1 MAKRFTDTIHSNI
14 PQSVV
19 KENLTTEISDV
30 RENRTTEIVASGYS
44 HGGAS
49 YTKNA
54 FKGFTGESI
63 SPKLDIDYNN
73 QELRSRARMLCMTSP
88 IATSAIRTLRTN
100 VIGVGIV
107 PKPRL
112 DVEVLKLDPEVAF
125 EIQKQIE
132 REWDLWA
139 KDKYNCDATGVND
152 FYGMQQLAYKS
163 YRESGDCFILF
174 KWEENKRSPYSL
186 RLHIIEADR
195 VSTPNQYPQN
205 YYKGQFDIV
214 EGVNPNNDNPIY
226 DGVEVDKI
234 TGRTVAYWVCDKYPN
249 DYTSIYQ
256 RTWIRVEAVGE
267 ESGLPNILQLME
279 SERPEQYRGVSIL
292 APVMERILQTNR
304 YSESVVATAVL
315 HAKQTMVIEKIA
327 DPTLSPFGQ
336 DGKGNIPTTRARDVA
351 IGNGAVNVLKAGE
364 KMNAFKPEQPTTTY
378 EGFIRTVATEIGAG
392 MEIPKGQ
399 LMKEFNS
406 SYSATRGELLEFQ
419 KYVKMNQQ
427 WFIAD
432 FCKPIYERWFTE
444 AVARGRIKA
453 PKFFTDPVA
462 RQAYLNC
469 EWIAPSFGQIDP
481 TKEVQALEIAV
492 RNGWTT
498 NEASARQYNGSDF
511 YHNAMQL
518 QREKEVMPKQQVS
531 TNPQYPVDNPQEDVD
546 DNTDDKEVNED
557 E

>member
-1 MAKRFTDTIHSNI
+1 MAKRFTDTINVYTPKSDTKEVAI
-14 PQSVV
+14 VEKSLSVV
-19 KENLTTEISDV
+19 KENLTTEHKEV
-30 RENRTTEIVASGYS
+30 VASGYS
-44 HGGAS
+44 YGGAS
-49 YTKNA
+49 YSKNA
-54 FKGFTGESI
+54 YKGFTAESI
-63 SPKLDIDYNN
+63 NPKLDIDYNN
-73 QELRSRARMLCMTSP
+73 QELRSRSRILCMTSP

-100 VIGVGIV
+100 VVGVGII

-112 DVEVLKLDPEVAF
+112 DTDVLKLNPEVAF

-132 REWDLWA
+132 KEWNLWA
-139 KDKYNCDATGVND
+139 NNKNNCDATGVNN
-152 FYGMQQLAYKS
+152 FYAMQQLAYTA
-163 YRESGDCFILF
+163 YRQSGDCFILF
-174 KWEENKRSPYSL
+174 KWEENKTSPYSL
-186 RLHIIEADR
+186 RLHLIEADR
-195 VSTPNQYPQN
+195 ISTPNQYPQN
-205 YYKGQFDIV
+205 YYLGQFDLT
-214 EGVNPNNDNPIY
+214 EGTNPNNNNPIY
-226 DGVEVDKI
+226 DGVEVDKT
-234 TGRTVAYWVCDKYPN
+234 TGKVVAYWVCDKYPN
-249 DYTSIYQ
+249 DYTNIYQ
-256 RTWIRVEAVGE
+256 RNWVRVEAIGE
-267 ESGLPNILQLME
+267 ETGMPNILQLME
-279 SERPEQYRGVSIL
+279 SERPEQYRGVALL

-327 DPTLSPFGQ
+327 DPTLSPFGEN
-336 DGKGNIPTTRARDVA
+336 GKGNIPTTRARDVA

-378 EGFIRTVATEIGAG
+378 ESFIRTIGMEIGAG
-392 MEIPKGQ
+392 LEIPRGQ
-399 LMKEFNS
+399 LLKEFNS
-406 SYSATRGELLEFQ
+406 SYSATRGELLEFH

-427 WFIAD
+427 WFVDD

-453 PKFFTDPVA
+453 PKYFTDPVI

-469 EWIAPSFGQIDP
+469 EWIVPSFGQIDP

-518 QREKEVMPKQQVS
+518 QREKEVMPKQEIS
-531 TNPQYPVDNPQEDVD
+531 TNYPQENVD
-546 DNTDDKEVNED
+546 KNTDENEVNED

>member
-1 MAKRFTDTIHSNI
+1 MAKRFTDTIFSDT
-14 PQSVV
+14 PKTVV
-19 KENLTTEISDV
+19 KENLTTEQKEV
-30 RENRTTEIVASGYS
+30 VASGYS

-49 YTKNA
+49 YSKNA
-54 FKGFTGESI
+54 FKGFTAESI
-63 SPKLDIDYNN
+63 NPKLDIDYNN
-73 QELRSRARMLCMTSP
+73 QELRSRARILCMTSP
-88 IATSAIRTLRTN
+88 IATSAIKTLRTN
-100 VIGVGIV
+100 VIGVGII

-112 DVEVLKLDPEVAF
+112 DTDVLQISPEVAF
-125 EIQKQIE
+125 DLQKQIE
-132 REWDLWA
+132 KEWDLWA
-139 KDKYNCDATGVND
+139 RDKFSCDSTGVND
-152 FYGMQQLAYKS
+152 FYGIQQLAYKA

-174 KWEENKRSPYSL
+174 QWEEDNANRPYSL

-195 VSTPNQYPQN
+195 ISTPCYYPQN
-205 YYKGQFDIV
+205 YYVGGYSV
-214 EGVNPNNDNPIY
+214 TEGENPDNHNPIY
-226 DGVEVDKI
+226 DGVEVDKV
-234 TGRTVAYWVCDKYPN
+234 TGKVVAYWVCDKYPN

-256 RTWIRVEAVGE
+256 RKWTRIEAVGKE
-267 ESGLPNILQLME
+267 TGLPNILQLME
-279 SERPEQYRGVSIL
+279 SERPEQYRGVSLL

-315 HAKQTMVIEKIA
+315 HAKQTMVIEKVS

-378 EGFIRTVATEIGAG
+378 ESFIRTVATEIGAG
-392 MEIPKGQ
+392 LEIPKGQ
-399 LMKEFNS
+399 LLKEFNS

-427 WFIAD
+427 WFISD

-453 PKFFTDPVA
+453 PKFFSNPII

-469 EWIAPSFGQIDP
+469 EWIVPSFGQIDP

-518 QREKEVMPKQQVS
+518 QREKEVMPKQEVS
-531 TNPQYPVDNPQEDVD
+531 TIPQKDVDNDKEDVDNQD
-546 DNTDDKEVNED
+546 DNTDDKGVKDD

>member
-1 MAKRFTDTIHSNI
+1 MAKRFTDTINVI
-14 PQSVV
+14 APNPAV
-19 KENLTTEISDV
+19 KENLTTEIATVNESLQSDV
-30 RENRTTEIVASGYS
+30 NKSLQVSASGYS

-54 FKGFTGESI
+54 FKGFTAESI
-63 SPKLDIDYNN
+63 NPKLDIDFNN
-73 QELRSRARMLCMTSP
+73 HELRSRARILSMTSP
-88 IATSAIRTLRTN
+88 IATSAIKTLRTN
-100 VIGVGIV
+100 VIGVGII

-112 DVEVLKLDPEVAF
+112 DTEVLGIDPEIAF
-125 EIQKQIE
+125 ELQKQIE
-132 REWDLWA
+132 KEWTLWA
-139 KDKYNCDATGVND
+139 TDKNKCDSTGVND

-163 YRESGDCFILF
+163 YRESGDCFVLF
-174 KWEENKRSPYSL
+174 KWEDETRNNPYSL
-186 RLHIIEADR
+186 RLHIVEADR

-205 YYKGQFDIV
+205 YYIGQFNLI
-214 EGVNPNNDNPIY
+214 EGINPENQNPIY
-226 DGVEVDKI
+226 DGVEVDKV
-234 TGRTVAYWVCDKYPN
+234 TGKVVAYWVCDKYPN
-249 DYTSIYQ
+249 DYTNIYQ
-256 RTWIRVEAVGE
+256 RTWVRVEAFGQ

-315 HAKQTMVIEKIA
+315 HAKQTMVIETVG
-327 DPTLSPFGQ
+327 DPTNMPFSK
-336 DGKGNIPTTRARDVA
+336 DGKLPQGTRARDVA

-378 EGFIRTVATEIGAG
+378 ESFVRTTGMEIGAG
-392 MEIPKGQ
+392 LEIPRGQ
-399 LMKEFNS
+399 LLKEFNS
-406 SYSATRGELLEFQ
+406 SYSATRGELLEFH

-427 WFIAD
+427 WFITD

-453 PKFFTDPVA
+453 PKFFTDPFI

-469 EWIAPSFGQIDP
+469 EWIVPSFGQIDP

-518 QREKEVMPKQQVS
+518 HREKEVMPNVS
-531 TNPQYPVDNPQEDVD
+531 TIPQENVDNS
-546 DNTDDKEVNED
+546 TDDEEEENDNE
-557 E
+557 